1 MMLVDLLAL
10 SNGSGQGSTLTA
22 PNLNGFIVLFHGLN
36 YSHNSFRSERIFNR
50 LELGL
55 ANLGYGVRV
64 SDMTGDGSGMAS
76 YLQTEFDN
84 DDTGANVLSDVLS
97 YWETEVADIQTSY
110 PDIPVLAGG
119 ISWGGL
125 YALQVAGRATTKPD
139 GYFVHVPAADPNYL
153 TEFTSYGLS
162 SLSDFDEA
170 AMTQP
175 GYISYSTD
183 DTRVGY
189 TAAETLKAAVGADG
203 TVYTSLGH
211 NTTADSNQAI
221 FTWLHDASF

>member
-1 MMLVDLLAL
+1 MLTDLLAL
-10 SNGSGQGSTLTA
+10 SNGTGQGSTLTV
-22 PNLNGFIVLFHGLN
+22 PFLKGYIVLFHGLG
-36 YSHNSFRSERIFNR
+36 YSYNTFRSEPIFNQ

-55 ANLGYGVRV
+55 ASLGYGVRV
-64 SDMTGDGSGMAS
+64 SDMTGDGPSMAS
-76 YLQTEFDN
+76 YLQTQFGA
-84 DDTGANVLSDVLS
+84 DDTGANVLSAALTH
-97 YWETEVADIQTSY
+97 WETQVADIQSLY
-110 PDIPVLAGG
+110 PDVPLLAGG

-139 GYFVHVPAADPNYL
+139 GYFVHLPAADPNYL

-170 AMTQP
+170 SMTQP
-175 GYISYSTD
+175 GYISYATD

-189 TAAETLKAAVGADG
+189 TTAETLKAAVGADG

-211 NTTADSNQAI
+211 NTTAATNQAI
-221 FTWLHDASF
+221 FEWLRSDPL